1 MNRRDVGLGLVV
13 VTLWGLNF
21 IPIKLGVAEVPPLL
35 LVAMRFLLVAIP
47 AVFFMPRPPIPW
59 KGLIAMSMTLY
70 VAQFGFLFL
79 GIKWGMPAGLASLV
93 HQSQAFF
100 TLLVAVA
107 FLKEKLHWYHLAG
120 LLVATAGMTIIGY
133 EQNTSASALG
143 FWLVL
148 TGSFSWAVGNVI
160 MRKVTL
166 GVPPFSM
173 LSLVV
178 WAGLISFLPTALLS
192 LIIEGFDSWQAAF
205 ASMNWVSLA
214 SVAYLAYAASL
225 VGYGLWGR
233 LLAKYPAT
241 TVAPFSLLVP
251 IVGISSTALF
261 FGEAITLLQ
270 GMGSLLVMSGLVLNV
285 FGGRLKKSLKV

>member
-1 MNRRDVGLGLVV
+1 MNRRDIGLGLVV

-21 IPIKLGVAEVPPLL
+21 IPIKLGVAEVPPLM
-35 LVAMRFLLVAIP
+35 LVAMRFFLVAIP

-79 GIKWGMPAGLASLV
+79 GIKMGMPSGLASLV

-100 TLLVAVA
+100 TLLVAVV
-107 FLKEKLHWYHLAG
+107 FLKEKLHWHHLAG
-120 LLVATAGMTIIGY
+120 LFIASLGIGIIAY
-133 EQNTSASALG
+133 EQNASASALG

-148 TGSFSWAVGNVI
+148 TGSFSWGVGNVI

-166 GVPPFSM
+166 GVPSFSM

-178 WAGLISFLPTALLS
+178 WAGLISFFPTAMLS
-192 LIIEGFDSWQAAF
+192 FVIEGLDSWQAAF

-225 VGYGLWGR
+225 IGYGLWGR

-251 IVGISSTALF
+251 IVGLSSTALF

-285 FGGRLKKSLKV
+285 FGGRLNKLSMV